1 MTTKKNDAAALTDEQ
16 VDGETMFSLLDNGR
30 SVAVRTFAYVLV
42 AVGCLALTSCESPTG
57 PTPVVTAD
65 TFATSPLPF
74 PDTAVTADPADPL
87 DVSPNSK
94 SVSSTLGA
102 TTFTVSSLVGW
113 SVEPPVPIICETT
126 SQVRLV

>member
-65 TFATSPLPF
+65 TLRYF
-74 PDTAVTADPADPL
+74 PT
-87 DVSPNSK
+87 
-94 SVSSTLGA
+94 
-102 TTFTVSSLVGW
+102 TVSRYCRYCRSCR
-113 SVEPPVPIICETT
+113 SFRCQSKQQKREFHFRRDNFHCELAC
-126 SQVRLV
+126 RMECRR